1 MLVNTSGLNRL
12 ICFRLLQKSISV
24 MREIEEIRQSFM
36 VLFLASVRLKR
47 RSKVLQVRFA
57 RSASPTCKY
66 YKSDLQIF

>member
-24 MREIEEIRQSFM
+24 MREIEEIRQGFM

-47 RSKVLQVRFA
+47 RSKVLQVRLA
-57 RSASPTCKY
+57 RVANPTCKY